1 MDWTKILKQGGVPE
15 PPGYVET
22 VAKMRNKPKRAKR
35 AKLAKR
41 KNKSNLLAV
50 ISPPTQPPPFGGFVM
65 PQKRIFNDD
74 SKTALEPLCLSSD
87 ELIQRLAHKDGL
99 QELILQNNRDHII
112 SGKTYNTTGY
122 VLQLVE
128 YLGRKCTVGEI
139 VAASDGALTE
149 RSVNTGIN
157 RVNGI
162 LYPLVGLRLTHVK
175 DTGEVRLVNESDALM
190 ATEKFAPSSAE
201 FAMSL
206 YGPWTHIA
214 PLAEMLPGCLLAARP
229 GENWRILAGC

>member
-1 MDWTKILKQGGVPE
+1 
-15 PPGYVET
+15 
-22 VAKMRNKPKRAKR
+22 
-35 AKLAKR
+35 
-41 KNKSNLLAV
+41 
-50 ISPPTQPPPFGGFVM
+50 M
-65 PQKRIFNDD
+65 PQKRIFNGD

-87 ELIQRLAHKDGL
+87 ELLERLTHKDGL

-190 ATEKFAPSSAE
+190 ATEKFAAKFSRVRDEFVRTMDAYRATGGDVAGMLASSEAGRKLADLGRVLTPAAE
-201 FAMSL
+201 K
-206 YGPWTHIA
+206 
-214 PLAEMLPGCLLAARP
+214 RP
-229 GENWRILAGC
+229 PDKKLRSPKGHFW